1 MGYAARANPRS
12 TDGHTPE
19 RDALMAR
26 LARFAESFA
35 TRDAL
40 DAYVA
45 QTSLNEAEQATLDQV
60 LPERLRVTAP

>member
-1 MGYAARANPRS
+1 
-12 TDGHTPE
+12 
-19 RDALMAR
+19 MAR